1 MGGFVLVS
9 FEYQGKECICLMG
22 CMFYEDCTE
31 IASLCIVRCIC
42 HKFEVVRTTN
52 RNHVPNFVRRSLN

>member
-31 IASLCIVRCIC
+31 IVSLCIVRS
-42 HKFEVVRTTN
+42 
-52 RNHVPNFVRRSLN
+52 NFKC